1 MNLYVRIVFFTFLIV
16 TLNSCGRKE
25 TEKDKHPELPFF
37 PETTDTKIKFEKI
50 DFYPDNFYKIDGT
63 YFNIAARLNEQFPL
77 DIYIFLYKD
86 DLTTKTDSILLDNDH
101 YFIEESGFLYS
112 YNFSSKSDDDEYY
125 ENNKVTKINIKTG
138 KKKHIDYLKYDYSE
152 EHQNIFEINKTYEKQ
167 LTHLSDSIIMQI
179 RHKRIDSVEREINKK
194 FKSTILKDLQKAT
207 EIGLQSND
215 NSFLLQYK
223 NREVILKNAPR
234 WHNETKEDRSPID
247 LLKDYKEYKPL
258 KNSSLEITDNIHVF
272 DRAVQGNYL
281 GGGRFNTNLSQSG
294 IQYYELNFKN
304 EKTSFKLDVKNLNDD
319 EIIVTYLMPDKKTI
333 ILYSNEEQFKLSL

>member
-1 MNLYVRIVFFTFLIV
+1 MNLVVRIVFFTFLIV
-16 TLNSCGRKE
+16 PLISCGRKE

-50 DFYPDNFYKIDGT
+50 DFYPDSFYKIDET
-63 YFNIAARLNEQFPL
+63 YFNIGAKLNEHSPL
-77 DIYIFLYKD
+77 DIYIFSYKD

-101 YFIEESGFLYS
+101 YYIEESGFLYS
-112 YNFSSKSDDDEYY
+112 YNFSSKSDDEYY
-125 ENNKVTKINIKTG
+125 ENNKVTRINIKTG
-138 KKKHIDYLKYDYSE
+138 KKKHIDYLKYDYGE
-152 EHQNIFEINKTYEKQ
+152 EHQNIFEINRTYEKQ
-167 LTHLSDSIIMQI
+167 LTHLSDSLVMEI
-179 RHKRIDSVEREINKK
+179 RSKRIDSVEREINKK
-194 FKSTILKDLQKAT
+194 FKSTILKGLQKVT
-207 EIGLQSND
+207 EISLQSNHH
-215 NSFLLQYK
+215 SFLLQYE
-223 NREVILKNAPR
+223 NREVILKNAPF
-234 WHNETKEDRSPID
+234 WHNETEEGRSPID

-258 KNSSLEITDNIHVF
+258 KNSSLEITENIHVF

-304 EKTSFKLDVKNLNDD
+304 EKTSFKLEAKNLYDD